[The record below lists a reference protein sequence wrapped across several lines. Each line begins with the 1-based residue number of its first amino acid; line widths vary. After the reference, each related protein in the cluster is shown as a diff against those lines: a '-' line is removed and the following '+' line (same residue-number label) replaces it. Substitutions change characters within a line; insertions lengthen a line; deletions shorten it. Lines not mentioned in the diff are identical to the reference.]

1 MITADGFEWKD
12 VTEIALGLF
21 NSVLLFE
28 VDDNEADHQ
37 IETKQE
43 LIRLLESGTRI
54 YVEMGYVES
63 EHN

>member
-28 VDDNEADHQ
+28 VDENEVDHQ

-43 LIRLLESGTRI
+43 LIRLLENGDRI
-54 YVEMGYVES
+54 YVEMGFVDS
-63 EHN
+63 EQD